1 MLRTLSAA
9 VSLAV
14 ASTAAHASALAPFET
29 IAIPA
34 DAESVV
40 IVDLDGDGANE
51 LVVATGWSTEA
62 TRRAK
67 LHIFRHDPLTGRFVL
82 ASSVA
87 FPDNYPNR
95 VSAVA
100 AELDGDGRGEV
111 VVGAG
116 NSLTAI
122 EFDGVGFVSR
132 SITTPIAMEVIQS
145 LDLDGDGRDEIVGQS
160 WSAGAALFRVIPG
173 GSFQLVRQMPTG
185 AAGWNDATVG
195 DMNRD
200 GSKDWIVMSGQYYLA
215 PHAEIFY
222 SNGVG
227 GFAAPSNAFRVADGV
242 NTNGIAAGDV
252 NADGAEDLV
261 LSRSG
266 NSPTSLYVL
275 TQDGSGGFRKAEVP
289 TFDLPS
295 DLAVVDLDG
304 TGGNSVLVL
313 HRGWSTL
320 SIYSTDANGLSLGEM
335 VSVPYGDYGPN
346 ALATG
351 DVDGDGCPDVAVA
364 GGGSNLVV
372 LRGQQCESSPDT
384 TPDPF
389 EFAPMA
395 PVVRGSVVTSGEI
408 TVAGINAAAPIRIL
422 GGSYSIDGGEFTTA
436 PGTVFQGQRVRV
448 RHVAAEQFSASIQSE
463 LSIGSVSAT
472 FVSTTEAM
480 DTVPDPIVLVDQAG
494 VATGADVRS
503 NAIQVSGINAPASIA
518 VSDGSYRLNGGS
530 FTTQPGVVQPGDQV
544 EVRHTSASSAL
555 TATHTTLT
563 IGGVTDVFTSTTGS
577 VDTTP
582 SALVFLDVS
591 GARRGR
597 MVYSNTV
604 TLSGINATIPVSIV
618 GATAAYSKNGGSF
631 TSAPGTVRNGDRL
644 RVRLTAPLAPLAVAT
659 ATLQVGSV
667 ATTWSVTSGSK

>member
-14 ASTAAHASALAPFET
+14 ASTPAHASALAPYET
-29 IAIPA
+29 IALPA

-51 LVVATGWSTEA
+51 LAVATGWSTDA

-67 LHIFRHDPLTGRFVL
+67 LHIYRHDPLSRRFVPAGS
-82 ASSVA
+82 AS
-87 FPDNYPNR
+87 FPDHYPNR

-100 AELDGDGRGEV
+100 AELDDDGRGEV

-122 EFDGVGFVSR
+122 EFDGVQFVSR
-132 SITTPIAMEVIQS
+132 SITTPVAMEVIQP

-160 WSAGAALFRVIPG
+160 WSAGAALFRVVPG
-173 GSFQLVRQMPTG
+173 GSLQLVRQMPTG
-185 AAGWNDATVG
+185 AAGWNDAAVG

-200 GSKDWIVMSGQYYLA
+200 GFKDWIVMSGQYYLA
-215 PHAEIFY
+215 PHAEIFH

-227 GFAAPSNAFRVADGV
+227 GFASPSNAFRVADGV

-266 NSPTSLYVL
+266 NAPTSLYVL
-275 TQDGSGGFRKAEVP
+275 TQQSGGRFGQVEVP
-289 TFDLPS
+289 TLDIPS
-295 DLAVVDLDG
+295 DLAIVDLDG
-304 TGGNSVLVL
+304 TGGRSVLVL
-313 HRGWSTL
+313 HRGWGNL
-320 SIYSTDANGLSLGEM
+320 SIYSTSAAGLSLSEM
-335 VSVPYGDYGPN
+335 VAVPYGDYGPT

-364 GGGSNLVV
+364 GRGPGLVV
-372 LRGQQCESSPDT
+372 LRGQQCAPPPDT
-384 TPDPF
+384 TPEPF
-389 EFAPMA
+389 EFAPM
-395 PVVRGSVVTSGEI
+395 PHVVRGSVVTSGEI
-408 TVAGINAAAPIRIL
+408 TVAGINASAPISIR
-422 GGSYSIDGGEFTTA
+422 GGTYSIDGGDFTSA
-436 PGTVFQGQRVRV
+436 ASTVLAGQRVRV
-448 RHVAAEQFSASIQSE
+448 RHVAAEQFSTSIRSE
-463 LSIGSVSAT
+463 LSIGGVSAN
-472 FVSTTEAM
+472 FASTTEAM
-480 DTVPDPIVLVDQAG
+480 DTVPDPIGLVDQVG
-494 VATGADVRS
+494 VATGTERVSAPVR
-503 NAIQVSGINAPASIA
+503 VFGINAPASIT

-530 FTTQPGVVQPGDQV
+530 FTTQAGVVQPGDQV

-582 SALVFLDVS
+582 NAFAFIDVS

-597 MVYSNTV
+597 TVTSNTI
-604 TLSGINATIPVSIV
+604 TASGINATIPVSV
-618 GATAAYSKNGGSF
+618 RGTTAVYSKNGGAF

-644 RVRLTAPLAPLAVAT
+644 RLRLTASSTADEVTVAT
-659 ATLQVGSV
+659 LDLGGVSA
-667 ATTWSVTSGSK
+667 TWSVRSGQR